1 MRIPVHNLTG
11 EIIEEIEVQDAVFGV
26 PANMSVIHQ
35 ALVRQL
41 ANARQGNAD
50 TKTRGDVIGSTRKL
64 FKQKGTGH
72 ARRGSIRAGGKKGS
86 GAVFGPHPR
95 DYRQAMPKKMHRL
108 ALTGALSEKVRSGE
122 LFVVNELKIESPK
135 TRVVK
140 GILDVLKIASPALV
154 VTGKS
159 EPTMVLSARNIP
171 GIKTLPVSNI
181 NVADLLKYRQM
192 VITVEAVRKA
202 ESIWG
207 PKEAQPE
214 A

>member
-1 MRIPVHNLTG
+1 MRIPVHNLAG

-72 ARRGSIRAGGKKGS
+72 ARRGPIRAGGKKGS

-122 LFVVNELKIESPK
+122 LFVVNELKVESPK

>member
-1 MRIPVHNLTG
+1 VRIPVHNLAG

>member
-1 MRIPVHNLTG
+1 VRIPVHNLTG

-64 FKQKGTGH
+64 FMQKHTGH
-72 ARRGSIRAGGKKGS
+72 ARRGPLRAGGKKGS

-108 ALTGALSEKVRSGE
+108 ALTGALSEKVRNGE
-122 LFVVNELKIESPK
+122 LFVINELKVESPK

>member
-1 MRIPVHNLTG
+1 MRIPVHNLAG

-122 LFVVNELKIESPK
+122 LFVINELKVESPK

-207 PKEAQPE
+207 PKEAQPK

>member
-1 MRIPVHNLTG
+1 MRIPVHNLAG

>member
-1 MRIPVHNLTG
+1 MRIPVHNLSG
-11 EIIEEIEVQDAVFGV
+11 EVIEDIEVQDTVFGV
-26 PANMSVIHQ
+26 PVNMAVIHQ
-35 ALVRQL
+35 ALLRQL

-64 FKQKGTGH
+64 FMQKHTGH
-72 ARRGSIRAGGKKGS
+72 ARRGPIRAGGRKGS

-95 DYRQAMPKKMHRL
+95 DYSQAMPKKMHKL

-122 LFVVNELKIESPK
+122 LFVVNELKMESPK
-135 TRVVK
+135 TKAVK
-140 GILDVLKIASPALV
+140 GILDTLKVVSPALV
-154 VTGKS
+154 VTGNA
-159 EPTMVLSARNIP
+159 ERAVVLSARNLP

-181 NVADLLKYRQM
+181 NVADLLNYRQM

-202 ESIWG
+202 EAIWG
-207 PKEAQPE
+207 QKEAQPT

>member
-1 MRIPVHNLTG
+1 MRIPVHNLAG

-122 LFVVNELKIESPK
+122 LFVVNELKVESPK

>member
-1 MRIPVHNLTG
+1 MHNLSG
-11 EIIEEIEVQDAVFGV
+11 EVIEEIEVQDTVFGV
-26 PANMSVIHQ
+26 PANMAVIHQ

-64 FKQKGTGH
+64 FMQKHTGH
-72 ARRGSIRAGGKKGS
+72 ARRGPIRAGGRKGS

-122 LFVVNELKIESPK
+122 LLVINELKLESPK
-135 TRVVK
+135 TKAVK
-140 GILDVLKIASPALV
+140 GILDILKIVSPALV
-154 VTGKS
+154 VVHKA
-159 EPTMVLSARNIP
+159 EPTITLSARNLP

-181 NVADLLKYRQM
+181 NVVDLLTYHQM
-192 VITVEAVRKA
+192 VMTVEAVRQA
-202 ESIWG
+202 EAIWG
-207 PKEAQPE
+207 QKEAQPTT
-214 A
+214 